1 MKILYII
8 YLVSVIINLIFFT
21 YDMKNLIKS
30 CPYKYSN
37 IAVPLSS
44 FIFSLIPIFNTMAV
58 FSFLDLLYRHNKL
71 LSEEIKWNK

>member
-30 CPYKYSN
+30 CPYEHKH
-37 IAVPLSS
+37 IAVPAST
-44 FIFSLIPIFNTMAV
+44 FVFSLIPIANTIAV
-58 FSFLDLLYRHNKL
+58 FSFLNMLFRHNKL
-71 LSEEIKWNK
+71 LSDEIKWNE